1 MGFVLILSHVL
12 NVCLRETV
20 CLSEPDGGM
29 AKHVVMVVACVVD
42 LSSLGDNVGPVEPD
56 CISEQVGDMAD
67 HTVVVEVINELAS
80 HSDGCSDVSAG
91 LWNLRISAAVFC

>member
-1 MGFVLILSHVL
+1 M
-12 NVCLRETV
+12 
-20 CLSEPDGGM
+20 SEPDGGM
-29 AKHVVMVVACVVD
+29 AKHVVMGVDSVVD

-56 CISEQVGDMAD
+56 CISELVGDMAE
-67 HTVVVEVINELAS
+67 HTVVVEVINELVS